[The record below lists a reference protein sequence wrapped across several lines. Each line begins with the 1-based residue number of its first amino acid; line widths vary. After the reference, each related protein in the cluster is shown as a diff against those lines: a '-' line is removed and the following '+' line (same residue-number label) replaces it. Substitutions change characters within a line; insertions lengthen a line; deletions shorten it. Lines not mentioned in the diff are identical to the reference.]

1 MKLTIKQKLY
11 VIVSLVI
18 LGLLGLY
25 LENAAN
31 QTKVT
36 NLVEIKSE
44 LKDLQIAMLQL
55 RRSEKDFLLR
65 KNVKYQQTFSNTF
78 KHALQL
84 INGLEQRLVTTD
96 FTGTKLLVIKNG
108 LQNYQQIFEQL
119 IAASTAQ
126 GLDRS
131 SGFYGKL
138 RNATHSLEENITA
151 VNDYES
157 HTYLLTLRRHEKDF
171 ILRNEEKY
179 LGRLL
184 DTADKLKIRLSTSD
198 SQNLL
203 STYISEFKKY
213 FEISNTIGLDENSG
227 IRGSMRAAVNNVES
241 ELKQEITLLN
251 SYISENI
258 EQSHSQHLAVTLIV
272 SLLIAVAVMI
282 VAQQI
287 IAPLNSFSK
296 RISEIRKGNDL
307 TQRTE
312 ERHDEIGTISKEF
325 NIFMAHFQT
334 LIVSINQTVD
344 ALSVSSSVVSKSV
357 AKTTE
362 GIVNQSHESDMVAT
376 AVTEMGI
383 VAGEIANNAR
393 LTKEKT
399 DEASVKAL
407 EGKEKLDGTVVNI
420 NELSAQLINA
430 GEEIVQLQEKSNGIT
445 SVLEVIKGIADQTNL
460 LALNAAIE
468 AARAGEQGRGFAVV
482 ADEVRTLAI
491 RTQDST
497 AEITNIINE
506 LQVTTSEI
514 VNTVGICKAQGLNS
528 VTQAQ
533 ETEEVLNEIIT
544 DVNAIAEMTVL
555 VATAVEQQSIVVKE
569 VDENIIRIRD
579 IGEQVAS
586 DSQENS
592 IASDDVAALAS
603 ELHQEASIFKIK

>member
-31 QTKVT
+31 QTKVA

-96 FTGTKLLVIKNG
+96 FAGTKLLVIKNG

-126 GLDRS
+126 GLDRN

-184 DTADKLKIRLSTSD
+184 DTADKLKIRLSTSV

-203 STYISEFKKY
+203 STYINEFKKY

-241 ELKQEITLLN
+241 ELKQEITRLN
-251 SYISENI
+251 SYISESI

-272 SLLIAVAVMI
+272 SLLIAVVVII

>member
-126 GLDRS
+126 GLDRN

-138 RNATHSLEENITA
+138 RNVTHSLEENIAA

-157 HTYLLTLRRHEKDF
+157 HIYLLTLRRHEKDF
-171 ILRNEEKY
+171 ILRHEEKY

-184 DTADKLKIRLSTSD
+184 DTADKLKIRLSTSV

-203 STYISEFKKY
+203 STYINEFKKY

-241 ELKQEITLLN
+241 ELKQEITRLN

>member
-31 QTKVT
+31 QTKVA

-65 KNVKYQQTFSNTF
+65 KDVKYQQTFSDTF

-84 INGLEQRLVTTD
+84 INGLEQRLAGTD
-96 FTGTKLLVIKNG
+96 FAETKLTVIKNG
-108 LQNYQQIFEQL
+108 LQSYQQIFQQL
-119 IAASTAQ
+119 ISSSTAK
-126 GLDRS
+126 GLDKN
-131 SGFYGKL
+131 SGAYGKL
-138 RNATHSLEENITA
+138 RDATHVLEESIAA
-151 VNDYES
+151 VNDFES
-157 HTYLLTLRRHEKDF
+157 QTYLLTLRRHEKDF

-184 DTADKLKIRLSTSD
+184 DTADKLKVRLSTTN

-203 STYISEFKKY
+203 TTYTNEFKKY
-213 FEISNTIGLDENSG
+213 FEISKTIGLDENSG
-227 IRGSMRAAVNNVES
+227 IRGNMRATVKNVEN
-241 ELKQEITLLN
+241 ELKQEITRLN
-251 SYISENI
+251 SYISESV

-272 SLLIAVAVMI
+272 SLLIAIAVMI

>member
-241 ELKQEITLLN
+241 ELKQEITRLN

-586 DSQENS
+586 DS
-592 IASDDVAALAS
+592 
-603 ELHQEASIFKIK
+603 

>member
-126 GLDRS
+126 GLDRN

-241 ELKQEITLLN
+241 ELKQEITRLN

>member
-31 QTKVT
+31 QTKVA

-65 KNVKYQQTFSNTF
+65 KDVKYQQTFSDTF

-84 INGLEQRLVTTD
+84 INGLEQRLAGTD
-96 FTGTKLLVIKNG
+96 FAETKLTVIKNG
-108 LQNYQQIFEQL
+108 LQSYQQIFQQL
-119 IAASTAQ
+119 ISSSTAK
-126 GLDRS
+126 GLDKN
-131 SGFYGKL
+131 SGAYGKL
-138 RNATHSLEENITA
+138 RDATHVLEESIAA
-151 VNDYES
+151 VNDFES
-157 HTYLLTLRRHEKDF
+157 QTYLLTLRRHEKDF

-184 DTADKLKIRLSTSD
+184 DTADKLKVRLSTTN

-203 STYISEFKKY
+203 TTYTNEFKKY
-213 FEISNTIGLDENSG
+213 FEISKTIGLDENSG
-227 IRGSMRAAVNNVES
+227 IRGNMRATVKNVEN
-241 ELKQEITLLN
+241 ELKQEITRLN
-251 SYISENI
+251 SYISESV

-272 SLLIAVAVMI
+272 SLLIAIAVMI

-393 LTKEKT
+393 LTKERT

>member
-126 GLDRS
+126 GLDRN

-184 DTADKLKIRLSTSD
+184 DTADKLKIRLSTSV

-241 ELKQEITLLN
+241 ELKQEITRLN